1 MILEVQ
7 VLSRAP
13 PSVDKTSDPRNYA
26 PDTVLNLAMKKSIA
40 LLLFV
45 TLLFSGCSSSP
56 QFTEF
61 HGTGVFQGTG
71 GELRTVDDIDF
82 WENGEPDRKYKILGT
97 LEEEHGHRGG
107 HLSGLFRQ
115 DRDTAIA
122 KGVRKHGGDA
132 VIFVAK
138 DQPPSD
144 EDDFSGKKHQRFTLV
159 VIKYLP

>member
-1 MILEVQ
+1 
-7 VLSRAP
+7 
-13 PSVDKTSDPRNYA
+13 
-26 PDTVLNLAMKKSIA
+26 MKKSIA
-40 LLLFV
+40 LLFFTAV
-45 TLLFSGCSSSP
+45 LLCGCSSTK
-56 QFTEF
+56 FTEF
-61 HGTGVFQGTG
+61 KGTGVFQGTG

-97 LEEEHGHRGG
+97 LDAGHGHRGG
-107 HLSGLFRQ
+107 HLLGAFHQ

-144 EDDFSGKKHQRFTLV
+144 EDDFSGKKHQQFTLV